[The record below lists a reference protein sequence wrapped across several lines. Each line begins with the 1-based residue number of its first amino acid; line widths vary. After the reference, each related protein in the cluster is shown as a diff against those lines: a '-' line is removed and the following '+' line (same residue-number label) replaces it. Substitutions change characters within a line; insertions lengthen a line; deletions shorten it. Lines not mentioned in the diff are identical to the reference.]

1 MRLLRIGDAH
11 FAADF
16 AALLRARG
24 AAMDVAREEAGAIV
38 AAVKARGME
47 ALREFSARLDGMDP
61 AASLRVSPADL
72 AAAVRACPEDLL
84 DALRLARDR
93 VERFH
98 AQERPENR
106 DWQDEQGLRLGWR
119 WSAVDGAGVYAPGGL
134 AAYPSSV
141 IMNIMPA
148 RVAGVSRIVLAT
160 PPARAAANPA
170 VLAAASLCGVD
181 EVWRIGGA
189 QAIAALAYGAGAL
202 QPVDVIV
209 GPGNAYVA
217 SAKQLV
223 FGDVGIDSVA
233 GPSEVFIL
241 ADARV
246 DPAWIGADLLAQ
258 CEHDEDAQAI
268 LLTPD
273 IAFANAV
280 ARAVEAQ
287 LGANPAAAT
296 ARTSWARHGAIVV
309 LDRIEEAFP
318 LINQAAPEHLQ
329 IALPDGADYLPLV
342 RHAGA
347 VFLGA
352 YAPEALGDYLAGPN
366 HVLPTG
372 RRARFSSG
380 LSTTTFMKRTTVIG
394 CGPQGF
400 AALGP
405 ACARLAGAEG
415 LGAHEQSLRLRLAAL
430 P

>member
-1 MRLLRIGDAH
+1 MRRLHTGDAS
-11 FAADF
+11 FVADF
-16 AALLRARG
+16 AALLGARG
-24 AAMDVAREEAGAIV
+24 EAMDRAEEAARAVI

-47 ALREFSARLDGMDP
+47 AVREFSARFDGLD
-61 AASLRVSPADL
+61 AATPLRVERSEL
-72 AAAVRACPEDLL
+72 EAALRACPEDLL

-98 AQERPENR
+98 TREKPE
-106 DWQDEQGLRLGWR
+106 DHAWEDEHGVRMGWR
-119 WSAVDGAGVYAPGGL
+119 WTAMDAAGVYAPGGL

-148 RVAGVSRIVLAT
+148 RVAGVKRIVLTT
-160 PPARAAANPA
+160 PPAKAANNPA

-189 QAIAALAYGAGAL
+189 QAIAALAYGAGELA
-202 QPVDVIV
+202 PVDVIV

-217 SAKQLV
+217 SAKRLV
-223 FGDVGIDSVA
+223 FGDVGVDSVA

-241 ADARV
+241 ADGKT

-268 LLTPD
+268 LFTAD
-273 IAFANAV
+273 SAFADAV
-280 ARAVEAQ
+280 SGAVQAQ
-287 LGANPAAAT
+287 LDKDGGAHT
-296 ARTSWARHGAIVV
+296 ARVSWQRHGAIVLV
-309 LDRIEEAFP
+309 DRVEEAFA
-318 LINQAAPEHLQ
+318 LINQGAPEHLQ
-329 IALPDGADYLPLV
+329 ITLDDAARYLPMV

-347 VFLGA
+347 VFLGR

-380 LSTTTFMKRTTVIG
+380 LSTMSFLKRTTVMSS
-394 CGPQGF
+394 GPEGLK
-400 AALGP
+400 ALGP
-405 ACARLAGAEG
+405 AGARLAAAEG
-415 LGAHEQSLRLRLAAL
+415 LRAHERSFLLRLASLA
-430 P
+430 